1 MISFSSFFLLLRCKF
16 LASFV
21 YFLVS
26 LPADGKPFYNLE
38 VSFSH
43 GKSFISENKIASGKP
58 AEISKNYRL
67 LFPFPYAVLVS
78 NDSYLELVNKDE
90 IQLRVGQSSVLE
102 FISPTHL
109 NAMQGTF
116 LLYSKSHQNWKISSN
131 EATISLK
138 GRATWMIEKT
148 LPDADVI
155 SFDINL
161 SFRNYISEDVT
172 YIKNDVSNMDWDS
185 FFIDFPEKSL
195 DNTLLFLDDH
205 IDFSSR
211 LDFLEKVNMKY
222 VIYEDNYPPQ
232 QGDCISPKQILESSL
247 IEDNV
252 KQKFSSLVKECFEF
266 PPIWLPEKTRWG
278 DSFDNYNVK
287 KPIFSDKPDFL
298 ENINSFDNYTYI
310 CCMEMNYAEVE

>member
-1 MISFSSFFLLLRCKF
+1 MKKLTNKKIKEYLPEFLDLYTQQEF
-16 LASFV
+16 
-21 YFLVS
+21 
-26 LPADGKPFYNLE
+26 E
-38 VSFSH
+38 
-43 GKSFISENKIASGKP
+43 
-58 AEISKNYRL
+58 
-67 LFPFPYAVLVS
+67 S
-78 NDSYLELVNKDE
+78 NDGGMKFPQLFGMYCFLKEVNPSLVIE
-90 IQLRVGQSSVLE
+90 SGIWRGLG
-102 FISPTHL
+102 
-109 NAMQGTF
+109 
-116 LLYSKSHQNWKISSN
+116 
-131 EATISLK
+131 
-138 GRATWMIEKT
+138 TWMIEKT

-205 IDFSSR
+205 VDFSSR

-310 CCMEMNYAEVE
+310 CCIEMNYDRG